1 MAMLI
6 ARHGMS
12 YQEAY
17 NTTLVEF
24 QVYNLAYAIQLEEKR
39 HHLAIQAWFNQSVQA
54 TKGKG
59 KNTKSA
65 YKTFDDFYN
74 HQEMFNS
81 LFEAPKK
88 QPKQVKVLT
97 IADRN
102 RLMNQRMKK
111 HRKGG

>member
-59 KNTKSA
+59 NNTKSA

-74 HQEMFNS
+74 HQEAFNN

-88 QPKQVKVLT
+88 QQKKAKTLS

-102 RLMNQRMKK
+102 RMMNQRKRM
-111 HRKGG
+111 R